1 MFTLIYLERSNNE
14 LEREE
19 RICIY
24 ISLEYKNWRVKN
36 WPTIIQESIFWL
48 RFGTLVKNGCSE
60 QSKQASLVITD
71 EKTSIIE
78 TKLLSLEIVAH
89 RSVKRRR
96 RRRRTKFLS
105 PFLSR
110 WLTRTPPPWKKE
122 EGGGEVEDRETS
134 TRPGYWILISPQTLP
149 SRRRNMLV
157 SARTALY
164 WPAWPVLL
172 SLFSSSVR
180 RIVIRLGGE
189 MRKTLLPG
197 FAHRGGAASVRV
209 STFATPM
216 TRWKAFFFSI
226 RPRVKWQ

>member
-1 MFTLIYLERSNNE
+1 M
-14 LEREE
+14 
-19 RICIY
+19 
-24 ISLEYKNWRVKN
+24 
-36 WPTIIQESIFWL
+36 

-122 EGGGEVEDRETS
+122 GGAGGGGGGGGGSRDVHSPRLLDPYFTADFTLS
-134 TRPGYWILISPQTLP
+134 TTKYARISTHGAILTGLTCPPLP
-149 SRRRNMLV
+149 
-157 SARTALY
+157 
-164 WPAWPVLL
+164 
-172 SLFSSSVR
+172 LFFQR
-180 RIVIRLGGE
+180 
-189 MRKTLLPG
+189 
-197 FAHRGGAASVRV
+197 
-209 STFATPM
+209 
-216 TRWKAFFFSI
+216 
-226 RPRVKWQ
+226 

>member
-14 LEREE
+14 LEREG
-19 RICIY
+19 RIYIY

-96 RRRRTKFLS
+96 RTKFLS

-122 EGGGEVEDRETS
+122 EGGAGGWRIAR
-134 TRPGYWILISPQTLP
+134 RPL
-149 SRRRNMLV
+149 
-157 SARTALY
+157 A
-164 WPAWPVLL
+164 PVIG
-172 SLFSSSVR
+172 SLFHRRLYPLDDEICSYQHARRYIDRPDLSSSPSF
-180 RIVIRLGGE
+180 
-189 MRKTLLPG
+189 LP
-197 FAHRGGAASVRV
+197 ALEES
-209 STFATPM
+209 
-216 TRWKAFFFSI
+216 
-226 RPRVKWQ
+226 